1 MKFISFLLFAVE
13 LCLIFMI
20 TILFDLNTKIQNE
33 KIIEIPQGSAKN
45 TIIALSKKYPD
56 FNIFDPFFLSKMG
69 KLKYGLLQITDQNI
83 TKIDFFYELVTA
95 KPAMKSI
102 TLIPGETTLIFFRE
116 LAQKENLS
124 EIVLNEEFN
133 ATAPFYEGFLIPE
146 TYKVALNADE
156 KEIINSLVSVSK
168 KFHENLSRELLG
180 DFNQTKWHEILIK
193 ASVIQKEAAN
203 NAEMPLI
210 SSVIDN
216 RLAKNMKLQMDGT
229 LNYGEFSHTKITPER
244 ILNDKSGFNTYII
257 DGLPKNAV
265 CVVSKNAIT
274 AAIKPEKT
282 EFLYF
287 MRNKKTGLHD
297 FSKNYGEHLKN
308 VSKQR

>member
-1 MKFISFLLFAVE
+1 M
-13 LCLIFMI
+13 
-20 TILFDLNTKIQNE
+20 
-33 KIIEIPQGSAKN
+33 
-45 TIIALSKKYPD
+45 
-56 FNIFDPFFLSKMG
+56 
-69 KLKYGLLQITDQNI
+69 
-83 TKIDFFYELVTA
+83 
-95 KPAMKSI
+95 
-102 TLIPGETTLIFFRE
+102 
-116 LAQKENLS
+116 
-124 EIVLNEEFN
+124 
-133 ATAPFYEGFLIPE
+133 
-146 TYKVALNADE
+146 
-156 KEIINSLVSVSK
+156 SVSK